1 MRMLIAA
8 VTALLVVVPA
18 AEAQQ
23 HPTPPPAMSDK
34 QKAAIAEKKARDK
47 DIDEAYQATIKK
59 MPDADKKTMDPW
71 GNLRATPAR

>member
-8 VTALLVVVPA
+8 VMALMALAPA
-18 AEAQQ
+18 AQAQQ
-23 HPTPPPAMSDK
+23 YPTLPPAMSGK
-34 QKAAIAEKKARDK
+34 QKAAIAEKKARDT

-59 MPDADKKTMDPW
+59 MPDADKNAIDPW